1 MHDHG
6 HHHHVS
12 AERRLGTAFVLN
24 LAFTLLEIAG
34 GLWTN
39 SIAVLSDALHDL
51 GDSLA
56 LGLSWRYARLAK
68 REGDV
73 LYTFGYRRFSLLG
86 ALVMSV
92 FLLGGG
98 IVVLWEAIPRLVT
111 PEATNA
117 RGMLGLAIVGV
128 LVNGAAALRMRGGHS
143 LGERIVTWH
152 FVEDVLGWIAV
163 LIAAL
168 VMIFV
173 DAPAL
178 DPALSIGITL
188 YVLWNVAKR
197 LRETLV
203 ILLQGVPPGVDLGEI
218 DAAIR
223 SFPEVRDVHH
233 THVWSQDGEH
243 HVLTTHVVIAGADS
257 YDEVAALRRRI
268 KEALTRL
275 SIHHAT
281 IEVESQEGPP
291 CAEAGDTDCHN
302 S

>member
-6 HHHHVS
+6 KHHPQK
-12 AERRLGTAFVLN
+12 AEKRLGTAFALN
-24 LAFTLLEIAG
+24 LAFTLIEIAG

-39 SIAVLSDALHDL
+39 SVAVLSDALHDL

-56 LGLSWRYARLAK
+56 LGLAWRYARIAK
-68 REGDV
+68 KGGDD

-86 ALVMSV
+86 ALIMSL

-98 IVVLWEAIPRLVT
+98 IVVLWEAIPRLFA
-111 PEATNA
+111 PETTNA
-117 RGMLGLAIVGV
+117 RGMLGLAVIGV
-128 LVNGAAALRMRGGHS
+128 LVNGGAALRMRGGDS
-143 LGERIVTWH
+143 LGERLVTWH
-152 FVEDVLGWIAV
+152 FIEDVLGWIAV
-163 LIAAL
+163 LVAAL
-168 VMIFV
+168 VMLFV

-188 YVLWNVAKR
+188 YVLWNVVRR

-203 ILLQGVPPGVDLGEI
+203 ILLQGVPPELNLSEI

-223 SFPEVRDVHH
+223 SVPGVRDVHH

-243 HVLTTHVVIAGADS
+243 HVLTTHVVILRADS
-257 YDEVAALRRRI
+257 YDEVAELRQRI
-268 KEALTRL
+268 KRALTRL
-275 SIHHAT
+275 GIHHAT

-291 CAEAGDTDCHN
+291 CSEAGHPDCHN

>member
-1 MHDHG
+1 MHNHG
-6 HHHHVS
+6 HHQHRQ

-24 LAFTLLEIAG
+24 LVFTLFEIAG

-56 LGLSWRYARLAK
+56 LGLSWRYARIAK
-68 REGDV
+68 REGDE

-86 ALVMSV
+86 ALIMSL

-98 IVVLWEAIPRLVT
+98 MVVLWEAIPRLFS
-111 PEATNA
+111 PEITNA
-117 RGMLGLAIVGV
+117 RGMLGLAVVGV
-128 LVNGAAALRMRGGHS
+128 LVNGAAALRMRGGDS
-143 LGERIVTWH
+143 LGERLVTWH
-152 FVEDVLGWIAV
+152 FIEDVLGWIAV
-163 LIAAL
+163 MVAAL
-168 VMIFV
+168 VMLFV
-173 DAPAL
+173 EVPAL

-188 YVLWNVAKR
+188 YVLWNVVKR

-203 ILLQGVPPGVDLGEI
+203 ILLQGVPPGVDLSEI

-223 SFPEVRDVHH
+223 SVSGVRDVHH

-243 HVLTTHVVIAGADS
+243 HVLTTHVVIDRADT
-257 YDEVAALRRRI
+257 YDEVATLRRSI
-268 KEALTRL
+268 KQTLTRL

-281 IEVESQEGPP
+281 IEIESREGPP
-291 CAEAGDTDCHN
+291 CIEAGDSDCHN